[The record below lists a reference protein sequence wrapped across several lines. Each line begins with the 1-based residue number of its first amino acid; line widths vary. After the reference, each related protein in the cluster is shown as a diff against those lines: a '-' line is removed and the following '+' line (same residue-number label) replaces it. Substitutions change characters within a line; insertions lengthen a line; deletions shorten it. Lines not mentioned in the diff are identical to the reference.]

1 MRLRLLWQL
10 LPSFFLVILLTL
22 FLLTWL
28 FSRSLSDFYLEETAS
43 DLEARARLA
52 AVQIAGRF
60 DPLEI
65 AALDPLS
72 VRLGEESGTRF
83 TFILPSGEVLA
94 DTLEDP
100 LRMENHAGRPE
111 ILPAF
116 SGEVGR
122 ATRYSHTVE
131 KTMMFVAVPVLGDD
145 GELVGIVRAAIPVTA
160 IDRALHLV
168 YERIALSGAFVLLLA
183 AAAGVFISRRISRP
197 LEAMRLGAERFARG
211 DLSERLA
218 AGGAEEIGA
227 LAAAM
232 NSMARELDERM
243 RTVVLQHSEL
253 EAVLSSMVE
262 GVLAVDTEERLLRIN
277 RAAAALLGVVPE
289 EVQGRRIQEAIRKAD
304 LQRFVARALA
314 ARDPVEGEVVL
325 HGPEERYLQ
334 AHGTV
339 LRGEDGEEFG
349 ALIVLNDIT
358 RLRRLENVRR
368 DFVANVSHELKTPV
382 TAIKGFVETLQEG
395 ALDNP
400 DDARRFLEII
410 TRQADR
416 LNAIIDDLLA
426 LSRIEQGVEKG
437 GLPLAQM
444 PLRPVLEAA
453 IQGCTLIV
461 DEKQIQVNLFCSPE
475 LTARIN
481 APLLEQ
487 AVVNLLT
494 NAVKYSNPGAK
505 VAIEA
510 ARWHDRITVR
520 VQDWG
525 CGIEKEHLPRLFE
538 RFYRVDKARSRTQGG
553 TGLGLAI
560 VKHIMQAH
568 GGEVV
573 VHSTPG
579 HGSTFSLHLPLPEN
593 R

>member
-10 LPSFFLVILLTL
+10 LPSFLLVILLTL
-22 FLLTWL
+22 VLLTWL
-28 FSRSLSDFYLEETAS
+28 FSRSLSDFYLEQSAVG
-43 DLEARARLA
+43 LEARARLA
-52 AVQIAGRF
+52 AVQIEGRF
-60 DPLEI
+60 DPASMAE
-65 AALDPLS
+65 LDRLS
-72 VRLGEESGTRF
+72 VRLGEETGTRF
-83 TFILPSGEVLA
+83 TFILPAGEVLA
-94 DTLEDP
+94 DSLEDP
-100 LRMENHAGRPE
+100 RRMENHIGRPE
-111 ILPAF
+111 VAAALAD
-116 SGEVGR
+116 GVGR
-122 ATRYSHTVE
+122 AIRYSHTVE
-131 KTMMFVAVPVLGDD
+131 KTMMFVALPVYAEG
-145 GELVGIVRAAIPVTA
+145 GELAGIVRAALPVTA

-168 YERIALSGAFVLLLA
+168 YERIALSGAFVMLLTA
-183 AAAGVFISRRISRP
+183 AVGVFISRRISRP
-197 LEAMRLGAERFARG
+197 LEAMRQGAERFAEG

-218 AGGAEEIGA
+218 SGGAEEIGA

-243 RTVVLQHSEL
+243 RTVVRQHSEQ

-262 GVLAVDTEERLLRIN
+262 GVLAVDTEERILRIN
-277 RAAAALLGVVPE
+277 RAAATLLGVKPE
-289 EVQGRRIQEAIRKAD
+289 AVQGRRIQEAIRKAD
-304 LQRFVARALA
+304 LQRFVTRALA
-314 ARDPVEGEVVL
+314 ARDPVEGEIVL
-325 HGPEERYLQ
+325 RDAGELYLQ

-339 LRGEDGEEFG
+339 LRGEDGKEFG

-395 ALDNP
+395 ALDDP

-410 TRQADR
+410 VRQADR

-426 LSRIEQGVEKG
+426 LSRIEQGVDQG
-437 GLPLAQM
+437 GLPLAEM

-453 IQGCTLIV
+453 IQGCTLV
-461 DEKQIQVNLFCSPE
+461 ADEKEIQVNLFCSAE

-494 NAVKYSNPGAK
+494 NAVKYSHRAGT

-510 ARWHDRITVR
+510 ARWHDRITIR

-560 VKHIMQAH
+560 VKHIVQAH

-579 HGSTFSLHLPLPEN
+579 HGSTFSLHLPLPE
-593 R
+593 